1 MYSRTSIFS
10 FLVFVANFIACLFS
24 CSDSAAGDVYELGDI
39 VVKGEVISPVK
50 QAGDALYSGSMVT
63 REGMELKGVAATSSI
78 YEVVDLLPGV
88 SLESTDPFG
97 LGKKNTRFR
106 GIKSMFGSVTV
117 EGMPDYG
124 IMPLGPR
131 ESIFDTPNLRSVALY
146 KGASPADLGT
156 GNGNKGGA
164 IELFFRRPQEHAGIF
179 FRQSAGSDS
188 FNRSFVRFDSG
199 RLPTKTGLF
208 ASYSYTE
215 ADKWKGPGELGPRN
229 HVDAGL
235 TQDIGDL
242 AELDVFFSFNDADHD
257 SFRPLVYS
265 HAKEMDDYYRLDYN
279 ENRTGNPALD
289 RYYFKY
295 NTNSS
300 TNRDFRF
307 IIKSREPGPL
317 FFSIKPYYSN
327 EDAWRTETLSKVVH
341 GTTRYFMVKKI
352 TDLDRVGVIPE
363 VRWDLSTFSVTG
375 GYWFESAGMNKY
387 VKKSAI
393 TSTGLREL
401 GYSYYA
407 DNDGRG
413 YIHSPYLK
421 ASGEYGRFM
430 WQAGIKYF
438 YYSEPSST
446 GYLTNSAGQ
455 LVEQDD
461 LSLDD
466 QSWDVWLPSAG
477 VGYRISDDLEVY
489 CNYGR
494 TYVRPYMFVPI
505 TNLYVQNRAAFN
517 AAGMVLQDIFDQW
530 KMEKSDNVDVGLR
543 FRTKHLSLH
552 PVFFYS
558 RHHDVLV
565 NAYDPSAG
573 LNYYLNDG
581 EARSIGFELDATA
594 YLPWGFTMFFNP
606 SYTDLEFTEEI
617 ERSGSRVDVE
627 GRQLPDTPRWILK
640 GGVIYSWEGIEIAP
654 VVTYMSKRFGD
665 ALHEESVPSHA
676 VVDLSMRYRRDHFH
690 ALKNISL
697 NLEFRNI
704 FDSHHI
710 GILDLYDDGAA
721 GKTSYYCAPPFS
733 MVFRIG
739 AEW

>member
-1 MYSRTSIFS
+1 M
-10 FLVFVANFIACLFS
+10 
-24 CSDSAAGDVYELGDI
+24 
-39 VVKGEVISPVK
+39 
-50 QAGDALYSGSMVT
+50 
-63 REGMELKGVAATSSI
+63 
-78 YEVVDLLPGV
+78 
-88 SLESTDPFG
+88 
-97 LGKKNTRFR
+97 
-106 GIKSMFGSVTV
+106 
-117 EGMPDYG
+117 
-124 IMPLGPR
+124 
-131 ESIFDTPNLRSVALY
+131 
-146 KGASPADLGT
+146 
-156 GNGNKGGA
+156 
-164 IELFFRRPQEHAGIF
+164 
-179 FRQSAGSDS
+179 
-188 FNRSFVRFDSG
+188 
-199 RLPTKTGLF
+199 
-208 ASYSYTE
+208 
-215 ADKWKGPGELGPRN
+215 
-229 HVDAGL
+229 
-235 TQDIGDL
+235 
-242 AELDVFFSFNDADHD
+242 
-257 SFRPLVYS
+257 
-265 HAKEMDDYYRLDYN
+265 
-279 ENRTGNPALD
+279 
-289 RYYFKY
+289 
-295 NTNSS
+295 
-300 TNRDFRF
+300 
-307 IIKSREPGPL
+307 
-317 FFSIKPYYSN
+317 
-327 EDAWRTETLSKVVH
+327 
-341 GTTRYFMVKKI
+341 
-352 TDLDRVGVIPE
+352 
-363 VRWDLSTFSVTG
+363 
-375 GYWFESAGMNKY
+375 
-387 VKKSAI
+387 
-393 TSTGLREL
+393 
-401 GYSYYA
+401 
-407 DNDGRG
+407 
-413 YIHSPYLK
+413 
-421 ASGEYGRFM
+421 
-430 WQAGIKYF
+430 
-438 YYSEPSST
+438 
-446 GYLTNSAGQ
+446 
-455 LVEQDD
+455 EQDD

-517 AAGMVLQDIFDQW
+517 AAGMVLQDILDQW

-565 NAYDPSAG
+565 NAYDPAAG

-606 SYTDLEFTEEI
+606 SYIDLEFTEDI
-617 ERSGSRVDVE
+617 ERGGSRVDVE

-676 VVDLSMRYRRDHFH
+676 VVDLSLSYRRDQFH